1 MGCAGGKAAAT
12 SDDKVKVVFVI
23 GGPGSGKGT
32 QCAKIKED
40 FKYEHLSTGD
50 ILRDIV
56 KKQEH
61 PKWEEL
67 DKLMKDGQLVSSALL
82 VEFIKAFFA
91 QYKGKKVL
99 LDGFPRSNENIEE
112 WEKQMKDV
120 AELTGVLYFN
130 CTPDEMKKRMLG
142 RNEGRAD
149 DNEETMAKRI
159 DVFEKDTMPLVERYR
174 GKELVEIDAMKPKEE
189 VFEEVKQKFTE
200 KGL

>member
-159 DVFEKDTMPLVERYR
+159 DVFEKDTMPLVEKYR
-174 GKELVEIDAMKPKEE
+174 GKELVESDAMKPKEE

>member
-12 SDDKVKVVFVI
+12 SDEKVKVVFVI

-32 QCAKIKED
+32 QCARIKEE

-67 DKLMKDGQLVSSALL
+67 DKLMKEGQLVSSALL

-99 LDGFPRSNENIEE
+99 LDGFPRSTENIEE
-112 WEKQMKDV
+112 WEKQMADV
-120 AELTGVLYFN
+120 ADLTGVLYFN
-130 CTPDEMKKRMLG
+130 CTPEEMKKRMLG

-159 DVFEKDTMPLVERYR
+159 DVFEKDTMPLVEKYR